1 VLRAWVLRVREVLQG
16 GEAVTL
22 MDVLSSPWFWAF
34 TPLWLIAVVL
44 FAAWLDGD
52 R

>member
-1 VLRAWVLRVREVLQG
+1 
-16 GEAVTL
+16 VTL
-22 MDVLSSPWFWAF
+22 ADVLSSPWFWAF
-34 TPLWLIAVVL
+34 APLWLIAVVL